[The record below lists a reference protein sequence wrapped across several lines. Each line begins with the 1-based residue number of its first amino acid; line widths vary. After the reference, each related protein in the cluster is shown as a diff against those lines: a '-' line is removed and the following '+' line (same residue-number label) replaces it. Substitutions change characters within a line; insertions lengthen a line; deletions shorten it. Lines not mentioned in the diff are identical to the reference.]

1 MNLVSWTVNLS
12 VNVRDGTESYTDFKN
27 LGGYWNDIW
36 AQILN
41 DVPVITCIEIWRL
54 ASDHHDLQCQRR
66 LQNSGNYMTENCE
79 GDSRARRFGFHRC
92 AGHHQTLNPIQ
103 TAATATSFEVQQR
116 FSSRVQDPPPPH
128 LVLWV
133 QKPTSTAIIACLLA
147 CCEPFK
153 EEDLQLSRHC
163 RITECNQAMISNLD
177 QVKNST
183 TLTRE
188 LFALTMIFRSRCQ
201 KQKFQIRI
209 WWFAILDAAEQRRI
223 SRWRAWGGWGGGSK
237 VDYIVN

>member
-1 MNLVSWTVNLS
+1 
-12 VNVRDGTESYTDFKN
+12 
-27 LGGYWNDIW
+27 
-36 AQILN
+36 
-41 DVPVITCIEIWRL
+41 
-54 ASDHHDLQCQRR
+54 
-66 LQNSGNYMTENCE
+66 
-79 GDSRARRFGFHRC
+79 
-92 AGHHQTLNPIQ
+92 
-103 TAATATSFEVQQR
+103 
-116 FSSRVQDPPPPH
+116 